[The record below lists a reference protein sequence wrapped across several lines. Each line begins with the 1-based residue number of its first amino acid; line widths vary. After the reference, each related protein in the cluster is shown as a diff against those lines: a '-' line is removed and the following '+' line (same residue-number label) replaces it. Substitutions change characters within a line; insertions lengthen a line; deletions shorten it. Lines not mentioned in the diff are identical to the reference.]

1 MAIYEQQN
9 KIILLCKLVN
19 NDSEKRVK
27 IEATRNSFSAQEFN
41 FERNVTLQQLL
52 HKIDSLTLGVVVQ
65 IGLSYFLI
73 WESGDDHNE

>member
-19 NDSEKRVK
+19 DSERVK

-41 FERNVTLQQLL
+41 FERIVTLQQLL
-52 HKIDSLTLGVVVQ
+52 HQIDSLTLEVS
-65 IGLSYFLI
+65 ITIEAL
-73 WESGDDHNE
+73 NN